1 MGGGLF
7 MSGIEVTNI
16 LIGLLIAIIGYVW
29 QRFEKRM
36 DKFEQTVQNILLSD
50 ISHQKDIDS
59 LKENYKDHETRITKL
74 EDERL

>member
-59 LKENYKDHETRITKL
+59 LKENYKDHENRITKL

>member
-1 MGGGLF
+1 MT
-7 MSGIEVTNI
+7 GIELTNV
-16 LIGLLIAIIGYVW
+16 LIGMLIAVIGFIGAKMYSKLEA
-29 QRFEKRM
+29 FEK
-36 DKFEQTVQNILLSD
+36 TVQNILMSD

>member
-1 MGGGLF
+1 
-7 MSGIEVTNI
+7 MSSTEVTNI

-50 ISHQKDIDS
+50 ISHQKDIDN